1 MARSSPQ
8 AGRREAEVRLAACAV
23 ASLCVVSCTSCVV
36 AAVASLGSG
45 SLGSAMG
52 SDCAIGAIVPCRPAL
67 VSELAASDS
76 AGSTT
81 SDLRRPSGKRA
92 GGMVMWRARHQ
103 WTTSQAKN
111 GKESRAARIRQR
123 ASQQHRARQR
133 QHGACSLSAATTSP
147 AERRRRTTMMA
158 PHFPP
163 PNAAT
168 QQQLGINVTAH
179 LQDGGSKSVYACV
192 LVGGANN
199 GLGAVVA
206 IEATIQAAEPEAVRR
221 LVSRPLHPNVI
232 RGITHVHAAGP
243 PGILYTVSEQLQ
255 VELFDN
261 VINGGVI
268 LEGPARAQFAECV
281 TALRHMHRMGVAH
294 RDIKLENIMLS
305 AQGGAAALLPPP
317 API

>member
-1 MARSSPQ
+1 MPR
-8 AGRREAEVRLAACAV
+8 
-23 ASLCVVSCTSCVV
+23 
-36 AAVASLGSG
+36 
-45 SLGSAMG
+45 
-52 SDCAIGAIVPCRPAL
+52 
-67 VSELAASDS
+67 
-76 AGSTT
+76 
-81 SDLRRPSGKRA
+81 
-92 GGMVMWRARHQ
+92 
-103 WTTSQAKN
+103 
-111 GKESRAARIRQR
+111 
-123 ASQQHRARQR
+123 
-133 QHGACSLSAATTSP
+133 
-147 AERRRRTTMMA
+147 
-158 PHFPP
+158 FPP

-294 RDIKLENIMLS
+294 RDIKLENILL
-305 AQGGAAALLPPP
+305 ADGGAWRLCDFGSCSERCEASSELCLPWLYLLPTACYLPPATYTYYLLPTTYYHRCGVISELSRQALLEEQAEVERQSTPMYR
-317 API
+317 APELADLYSGEVVGPQVAAMRTPCTHYAHAHATCTRHATCTCARHAHAHAHARAHATC